1 MLPYPKG
8 TPLALECERIAKFSQ
23 NLILASTSDS
33 LAQELAEL
41 ADVTTLRQLVK
52 DHPDLATLLRAVTLI
67 RDEKGIS
74 C

>member
-8 TPLALECERIAKFSQ
+8 TPLALECERISKFSQ
-23 NLILASTSDS
+23 NLVLASTSDS

-41 ADVTTLRQLVK
+41 TDITTLKQLVK
-52 DHPDLATLLRAVTLI
+52 EHPEVASILRAVTLI